1 MCGRFASTQTDA
13 ELLDVFRVVDV
24 VGEQLPPSYNVAP
37 TQPVRVVLERP
48 HRDAPEDTPV
58 RQIRTARWGL
68 VPSWARD
75 TKIGSRL
82 INARMETITT
92 KPSFKAAASRRR
104 AIVPSDGY
112 FEWEKRDGA
121 KAPHFLHGDGVLA
134 MAGLYE
140 LWPNPDLHAEDPA
153 KWMWSTV
160 VLTTTATDAHGH
172 IHDRSPVILPPE
184 FQDHWLDPPSPT
196 KTTSTRYS
204 RRSPNPTCTPTK
216 SVPRS
221 TAPATT
227 PPTSSRR
234 CRRNR

>member
-13 ELLDVFRVVDV
+13 ELLDVFRAVDV

-48 HRDAPEDTPV
+48 PRDAPADTPV
-58 RQIRTARWGL
+58 RQIRTVRWGL

-92 KPSFKAAASRRR
+92 KPSFQAAASRRR

-121 KAPHFLHGDGVLA
+121 KVPHFLHGDGVLA

-140 LWPNPDLHAEDPA
+140 LWPNPDLPAEDPA

-184 FQDHWLDPPSPT
+184 FWDHWLDPALTDKDDVDALLASIPEPQLHAYEVSTKFNSP
-196 KTTSTRYS
+196 R
-204 RRSPNPTCTPTK
+204 NNTPDLLTA
-216 SVPRS
+216 VP
-221 TAPATT
+221 
-227 PPTSSRR
+227 
-234 CRRNR
+234 

>member
-13 ELLDVFRVVDV
+13 ELLDVFRAVDV

-58 RQIRTARWGL
+58 RQIRTVRWGL

-75 TKIGSRL
+75 TKVGSRL

-104 AIVPSDGY
+104 AIVSSDGY

-121 KAPHFLHGDGVLA
+121 KVPHFLHGDGVLA

-184 FQDHWLDPPSPT
+184 FQDHWLDPALTDKDDVDALLASIPEPHLHAYEVSTKVNSP
-196 KTTSTRYS
+196 R
-204 RRSPNPTCTPTK
+204 NNTPDLTA
-216 SVPRS
+216 VP
-221 TAPATT
+221 
-227 PPTSSRR
+227 
-234 CRRNR
+234 

>member
-13 ELLDVFRVVDV
+13 ELLDVFRAVDV

-58 RQIRTARWGL
+58 RQIRTVRWGL

-121 KAPHFLHGDGVLA
+121 KVPHFLHGDGVLA

-184 FQDHWLDPPSPT
+184 FQDHWLDPALTDKDDVDALLASIPEPHLHAYEVSTKANSP
-196 KTTSTRYS
+196 R
-204 RRSPNPTCTPTK
+204 NNTPDLLTA
-216 SVPRS
+216 VP
-221 TAPATT
+221 
-227 PPTSSRR
+227 
-234 CRRNR
+234 

>member
-13 ELLDVFRVVDV
+13 ELLDVFRAVDV

-58 RQIRTARWGL
+58 RQIRTVRWGL

-92 KPSFKAAASRRR
+92 KTSFKAAASRRR

-121 KAPHFLHGDGVLA
+121 KVPHFLHGDGVLA

-184 FQDHWLDPPSPT
+184 FQDHWLDPALTDKDDVDALLESIPEPHLHAYEVSTEVNSP
-196 KTTSTRYS
+196 R
-204 RRSPNPTCTPTK
+204 NNTPDLLTA
-216 SVPRS
+216 VP
-221 TAPATT
+221 
-227 PPTSSRR
+227 
-234 CRRNR
+234 

>member
-13 ELLDVFRVVDV
+13 ELLDVFKAVDV

-58 RQIRTARWGL
+58 RQIRTVRWGL

-92 KPSFKAAASRRR
+92 RPSFKAAASRRR

-121 KAPHFLHGDGVLA
+121 KVPHFLHGDGVLA

-184 FQDHWLDPPSPT
+184 FQDHWLDPALTDKDDVDALLASIPEPHLHAYEVSTKVNSP
-196 KTTSTRYS
+196 R
-204 RRSPNPTCTPTK
+204 NNTPDLLTA
-216 SVPRS
+216 VP
-221 TAPATT
+221 
-227 PPTSSRR
+227 
-234 CRRNR
+234 

>member
-13 ELLDVFRVVDV
+13 ELLDVFRAVDV

-48 HRDAPEDTPV
+48 HRDAPEDTPL
-58 RQIRTARWGL
+58 RQIRTVRWGL

-112 FEWEKRDGA
+112 FEWEKRDGV
-121 KAPHFLHGDGVLA
+121 KVPHFLHGDGVLA

-184 FQDHWLDPPSPT
+184 FQDHWLDPALTDKDDVDALLASIPEPHLHDYEVSTKVNSP
-196 KTTSTRYS
+196 R
-204 RRSPNPTCTPTK
+204 NNTPDLLTA
-216 SVPRS
+216 VP
-221 TAPATT
+221 
-227 PPTSSRR
+227 
-234 CRRNR
+234 

>member
-13 ELLDVFRVVDV
+13 ELLDVFRAVDV
-24 VGEQLPPSYNVAP
+24 AGEQLPPSYDVAP

-48 HRDAPEDTPV
+48 PRDAPEDTPV
-58 RQIRTARWGL
+58 RQIRTVCWGL

-112 FEWEKRDGA
+112 FEWEKRDGD
-121 KAPHFLHGDGVLA
+121 KVPHFLHGDGVLA

-140 LWPNPDLHAEDPA
+140 LWPNPELPAEDPA

-184 FQDHWLDPPSPT
+184 FQDHWLDPALTDKDDVDALLASIPEPHLHAYEVSTKVNSP
-196 KTTSTRYS
+196 R
-204 RRSPNPTCTPTK
+204 NNTPDLLTA
-216 SVPRS
+216 VP
-221 TAPATT
+221 
-227 PPTSSRR
+227 
-234 CRRNR
+234 

>member
-13 ELLDVFRVVDV
+13 ELLDVFRAVDV

-48 HRDAPEDTPV
+48 PPEDTAV
-58 RQIRTARWGL
+58 RRVRTARWGL

-75 TKIGSRL
+75 TRIGSRL

-92 KPSFKAAASRRR
+92 KPSFKAAACRRR

-121 KAPHFLHGDGVLA
+121 KVPHFLHGDGVLA

-140 LWPNPDLHAEDPA
+140 LWPNPDLPAEDPA

-172 IHDRSPVILPPE
+172 IQPLPSHPAPRISGSLARPGPHR
-184 FQDHWLDPPSPT
+184 QRRRRRVTRVDP
-196 KTTSTRYS
+196 R
-204 RRSPNPTCTPTK
+204 
-216 SVPRS
+216 
-221 TAPATT
+221 T
-227 PPTSSRR
+227 PPTRLRSQHQGQQPPQQHPDLLTAVP
-234 CRRNR
+234 